1 VNDQLTTSTEQPIA
15 VSTPEQGGPSV
26 GFFGIGI
33 AINLLLIVAYFIW
46 ALRQSKKT
54 RDREE

>member
-1 VNDQLTTSTEQPIA
+1 VNDKLTTSTEQPIDA
-15 VSTPEQGGPSV
+15 LTPEQGGPSM

-33 AINLLLIVAYFIW
+33 AINLLLIAAYFIW
-46 ALRQSKKT
+46 AFRQSKKS

>member
-1 VNDQLTTSTEQPIA
+1 MNDKLTTSTEQPIA
-15 VSTPEQGGPSV
+15 ASTPEQGGPSM

-33 AINLLLIVAYFIW
+33 AINLLLIAAYFIW
-46 ALRQSKKT
+46 AYRQSKKA

>member
-1 VNDQLTTSTEQPIA
+1 MNDKLTTSTEQPVA
-15 VSTPEQGGPSV
+15 ASTPEQDGPSI

-33 AINLLLIVAYFIW
+33 AINLLLIAAYFIW
-46 ALRQSKKT
+46 AFRQSKKT